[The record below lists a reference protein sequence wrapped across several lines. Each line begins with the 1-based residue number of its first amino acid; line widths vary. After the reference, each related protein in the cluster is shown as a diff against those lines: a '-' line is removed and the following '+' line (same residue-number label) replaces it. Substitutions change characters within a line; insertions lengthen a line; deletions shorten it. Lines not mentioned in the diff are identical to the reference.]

1 MGFYGDWK
9 WFYGDQW
16 DLMGFYGDW
25 KWFYGD

>member
-1 MGFYGDWK
+1 MAFYGDWK
-9 WFYGDQW
+9 WFYGDEW

>member
-9 WFYGDQW
+9 WFYGDSW
-16 DLMGFYGDW
+16 DLMEFYGDW